1 MQFWKFLASKVSDLL
16 FRPIEWVSLSQLC
29 PRAFRGGVLIDKR
42 KSRQKLKADMGRED
56 SAIVRMRGR
65 QKSSSPQKRT
75 CLYFRNF
82 IFFTVKGCE

>member
-1 MQFWKFLASKVSDLL
+1 MQFWKVLASKVSDLL
-16 FRPIEWVSLSQLC
+16 FRPIDWVSLSQLC
-29 PRAFRGGVLIDKR
+29 PQAFRGGVLIDKRR

-56 SAIVRMRGR
+56 PVTVRIRGR
-65 QKSSSPQKRT
+65 QKRT